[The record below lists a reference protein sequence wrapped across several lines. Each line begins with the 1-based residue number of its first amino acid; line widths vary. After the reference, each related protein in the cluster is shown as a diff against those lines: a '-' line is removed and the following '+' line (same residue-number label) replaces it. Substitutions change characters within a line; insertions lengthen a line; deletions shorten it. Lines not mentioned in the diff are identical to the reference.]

1 MALGYADNALEK
13 LQRSLVSRNIAEAH
27 MTANDTLSIALSK
40 IGNAEKVGKRDCTI
54 KPMSK
59 IIKKVLLIMN
69 EEKYIGNYEETVDR
83 RGGSL
88 HLHLIGSINKCGT
101 IKPRFS
107 MALDEFEKWEKRYL
121 PAKDFGIL
129 VLSTSKGIMTHAEA
143 KKKRLGG
150 KLLAYCY

>member
-1 MALGYADNALEK
+1 MAL
-13 LQRSLVSRNIAEAH
+13 
-27 MTANDTLSIALSK
+27 NDTLSIALSK

-59 IIKKVLLIMN
+59 VIKKVLQIMN
-69 EEKYIGNYEETVDR
+69 ENKYIGKYEEVIDR

-88 HLHLIGSINKCGT
+88 HIHLIGSINKCGT

-107 MALDEFEKWEKRYL
+107 TLLSEFEKWEKRYL

-129 VLSTSKGIMTHAEA
+129 IISTSKGIMTHEEA
-143 KKKRLGG
+143 KKKRIGG
-150 KLLAYCY
+150 KLVAYCY